1 MNKWRIKQ
9 VHSTI
14 LWLTQRNTEAP
25 HWYNEISNIR
35 KTLCTANTTIQKY
48 HFGNV
53 FIIVIINVNYQRNN
67 TALHIAV
74 FVECFL
80 SFNSKSKREREKEY
94 RPISRTCAESC
105 TDGLLKLH
113 RVQRPTDN
121 SLQHTVL
128 KQFPFFGITLVFAT
142 RISHTQ
148 YNKHWNYLLDPW
160 KFLT

>member
-1 MNKWRIKQ
+1 MKYPTYAKHCAQ
-9 VHSTI
+9 
-14 LWLTQRNTEAP
+14 Q
-25 HWYNEISNIR
+25 
-35 KTLCTANTTIQKY
+35 NTTIQKY

-53 FIIVIINVNYQRNN
+53 FIIVIINVNYQRKN

-74 FVECFL
+74 FVVFYL
-80 SFNSKSKREREKEY
+80 STVKAREREREY

-128 KQFPFFGITLVFAT
+128 KQFPFFGIKLVFAI
-142 RISHTQ
+142 RFSHTQ
-148 YNKHWNYLLDPW
+148 YNKH
-160 KFLT
+160 